1 MKARQGGFTLIEL
14 LIAMAVS
21 AVIAVLAYQAIA
33 VAVTS
38 YEVQRQQQQ
47 QLAQLQRVLGWLEQD
62 VMQMAPRAVL
72 DNWGSVLPAFSLL
85 NGRMEFTRIALYPT
99 PYAAGG
105 LLRVA
110 YYIEEDNLIRE
121 TWPVLDRAPDTQG
134 QRQRLLMSVSD
145 LTLRV
150 RDAQGEWVSDWPRDA
165 TQTALLPTSVEW
177 ALSSQQFGALRR
189 IFNGPQAF
197 VDE

>member
-21 AVIAVLAYQAIA
+21 AVLAVLAYQAIA
-33 VAVTS
+33 MAVTS
-38 YEVQRQQQQ
+38 HEVQRQQQQ
-47 QLAQLQRVLGWLEQD
+47 QLAQLQRALGWLEQD
-62 VMQMAPRAVL
+62 VMQMAPRPVL

-99 PYAAGG
+99 PYASGG

-110 YYIEEDNLIRE
+110 YYVEDESLYRE

-134 QRQRLLMSVSD
+134 QRQRLLASVSD

-150 RDAQGEWVSDWPRDA
+150 RDAQGEWLTDWPRDS
-165 TQTALLPTSVEW
+165 TQTALLPASVEW
-177 ALSSQQFGALRR
+177 ALRSQAFGPLRR
-189 IFNGPQAF
+189 IFNGPEPF